1 MRMIAF
7 RICLDEVTA
16 AMGTIFDDLIE
27 RCRLA
32 LRAKYRR
39 YLYPQAE
46 ALLDAEV
53 VLVRSKNFEDALIQM
68 LEYGDRLRQ
77 LNANF
82 HVVGSGVSSIIL
94 YVMGMSEVDPIKHDT
109 HFQRF
114 WQTWSGDPPIL
125 QVVIDSLR
133 TPEHGQISRP
143 TCVSVHPMTPLES
156 MAVHLEA
163 KLGPAKT
170 FQNDQATLTSLQA
183 GDTAGVFQL
192 DSERVKWLLRQVR
205 PTNIEQL
212 ARVTALAQI
221 CQSEPEVVFDYLV
234 MSEGIFQVRCALGSK
249 AGKEA
254 MHSLPLL
261 FQEQLMSLLRRYG
274 RLEWVDTYPFVQ
286 TAAKGKMDEH
296 HPLWISALNGMK
308 ESRPPGSEELFR
320 KIVAASRWTVCLAH
334 HIANALTS
342 YKVAHYRTHHRFE
355 FELVQK
361 QISDLVSQN
370 SENDGG

>member
-1 MRMIAF
+1 
-7 RICLDEVTA
+7 
-16 AMGTIFDDLIE
+16 MGTIFDDLIE

-68 LEYGDRLRQ
+68 LDYGDRLRQ
-77 LNANF
+77 RNSNF
-82 HVVGSGVSSIIL
+82 HVVGSGASSIIL
-94 YVMGMSEVDPIKHDT
+94 YVMGMSEVDPIEHDT

-114 WQTWSGDPPIL
+114 WQTSSGEPPTL
-125 QVVIDSLR
+125 QVVIDSFR
-133 TPEHGQISRP
+133 TPEHGEIARP

-163 KLGPAKT
+163 KLGPVKT
-170 FQNDQATLTSLQA
+170 FLKDQATLASLQA
-183 GDTAGVFQL
+183 GDTDGVFQL
-192 DSERVKWLLRQVR
+192 DSERAKWLLRQVR
-205 PTNIEQL
+205 PMKIEQL
-212 ARVTALAQI
+212 ARVTALAHI
-221 CQSEPEVVFDYLV
+221 CQSEPEAVFEYLV
-234 MSEGIFQVRCALGSK
+234 MSEGIFKVRCTLGSK

-254 MHSLPLL
+254 MHALPPL
-261 FQEQLMSLLRRYG
+261 FQERLMSLLRRYG

-296 HPLWISALNGMK
+296 HPLWISALNGMN

-342 YKVAHYRTHHRFE
+342 YKVAYYRTHHRFG
-355 FELVQK
+355 FELVRK
-361 QISDLVSQN
+361 QIFDLVSQN

>member
-53 VLVRSKNFEDALIQM
+53 VLVRSKNFEDTLIQM
-68 LEYGDRLRQ
+68 LEYGDRLSQRD
-77 LNANF
+77 ANF
-82 HVVGSGVSSIIL
+82 HVVGSGASSIIL
-94 YVMGMSEVDPIKHDT
+94 YVMGMSEVDPIEHDT

-114 WQTWSGDPPIL
+114 WQTSSGEPPIL

-133 TPEHGQISRP
+133 TPEHGEISRP

-156 MAVHLEA
+156 MADHLEA
-163 KLGPAKT
+163 KLGPVKT
-170 FQNDQATLTSLQA
+170 FQKDQATLASLQA
-183 GDTAGVFQL
+183 GDTDGVVQL
-192 DSERVKWLLRQVR
+192 DSERAKWLLRQIR
-205 PTNIEQL
+205 PVNIEEL

-221 CQSEPEVVFDYLV
+221 SQSEPEAVFDFLV
-234 MSEGIFQVRCALGSK
+234 MSEEIFEVRFTLGCK

-254 MHSLPLL
+254 SNSLPLL

-274 RLEWVDTYPFVQ
+274 KLEWVDTYPFVQ

-296 HPLWISALNGMK
+296 HPLWISALNGMN

-320 KIVAASRWTVCLAH
+320 KIVVACRWAVCRAH

-342 YKVAHYRTHHRFE
+342 YKVAYYRTHHRME
-355 FELVQK
+355 FEQVRK
-361 QISDLVSQN
+361 QILDLVSQN

>member
-1 MRMIAF
+1 MS
-7 RICLDEVTA
+7 DEVTA
-16 AMGTIFDDLIE
+16 AMGSMFDDLIE

-39 YLYPQAE
+39 YLYPRTE

-68 LEYGDRLRQ
+68 LDYGDRLRQ
-77 LNANF
+77 RNSNF
-82 HVVGSGVSSIIL
+82 HVVGSGASSIIL
-94 YVMGMSEVDPIKHDT
+94 YVMGMCEVDPIEHDT

-114 WQTWSGDPPIL
+114 WQTSNGEPPTL
-125 QVVIDSLR
+125 QVVLDTLEIAEDD
-133 TPEHGQISRP
+133 EIRP
-143 TCVSVHPMTPLES
+143 TCVSAHPMTPLES
-156 MAVHLEA
+156 MAVHLGA
-163 KLGPAKT
+163 KLGPVST
-170 FQNDQATLTSLQA
+170 SRMDQATLASLQD
-183 GDTAGVFQL
+183 GDTDGVFQL

-205 PTNIEQL
+205 PWNIEQL
-212 ARVTALAQI
+212 ARVTGLAQI
-221 CQSEPEVVFDYLV
+221 CQSEPEAVFDYLV
-234 MSEGIFQVRCALGSK
+234 MSQEIFQVRCTLDSK

-254 MHSLPLL
+254 MHALPLL
-261 FQEQLMSLLRRYG
+261 FQEQLMSLMRRYG

-342 YKVAHYRTHHRFE
+342 YKVAYYRTHHRFE

-361 QISDLVSQN
+361 QISDFVSQN

>member
-68 LEYGDRLRQ
+68 LDYGDRIRQ
-77 LNANF
+77 RNSNF
-82 HVVGSGVSSIIL
+82 HVVGSGASSIIL
-94 YVMGMSEVDPIKHDT
+94 YVMGMSEVDPIEDDT

-114 WQTWSGDPPIL
+114 WQTSNGEPPTL
-125 QVVIDSLR
+125 QVVVDTLEIAEDD
-133 TPEHGQISRP
+133 EIRP
-143 TCVSVHPMTPLES
+143 TCVSAHPMTPLES

-163 KLGPAKT
+163 KLGPVST
-170 FQNDQATLTSLQA
+170 FRMDQATLASLQA
-183 GDTAGVFQL
+183 GDTDGVFQL
-192 DSERVKWLLRQVR
+192 ESERVKWLLRQVR
-205 PTNIEQL
+205 PMNIEQL
-212 ARVTALAQI
+212 ASVTALAQI
-221 CQSEPEVVFDYLV
+221 CRIEPETVFDYLA
-234 MSEGIFQVRCALGSK
+234 MSDGIFQVRCTLGSK

-254 MHSLPLL
+254 MHALPPL
-261 FQEQLMSLLRRYG
+261 FQERLMWLLRRYG
-274 RLEWVDTYPFVQ
+274 KLEWADTYPFVQ
-286 TAAKGKMDEH
+286 TATKGQMDEH
-296 HPLWISALNGMK
+296 HPLWISALNGMN
-308 ESRPPGSEELFR
+308 ESRPPESEELLR

-342 YKVAHYRTHHRFE
+342 YKVAYYRTHHRLE
-355 FELVQK
+355 FELVRK
-361 QISDLVSQN
+361 QIFELALQN
-370 SENDGG
+370 AENDGG